1 VTYPIERSDLRPNEV
16 MDINH
21 DLLKNNIIRGR
32 DYEFAIYRTE
42 DHMGWRVEYR
52 FFRAR
57 DLTWFVLKYPIRP

>member
-1 VTYPIERSDLRPNEV
+1 

-21 DLLKNNIIRGR
+21 DLLKNNILRGR
-32 DYEFAIYRTE
+32 DYEFAIHRTE

-57 DLTWFVLKYPIRP
+57 DLTWFVLKYPLRP